1 MRARGAPVCAVVALL
16 FLLLTPSA
24 AKADVA
30 DYLGKMVVSIAFS
43 SEGRQLSDLQLRAL
57 IETPIGQPLT
67 MRQVRESIT
76 HLFSLAQYEDV
87 VVHATTAEGGVSLT
101 YELVPL
107 HPVQSIAFTGTDEP
121 GIDDDELRQLI
132 VERFGQTPREG
143 RAGEIATALASALGD
158 RGYLDARVTPQ
169 AEVEHDPE
177 RTLLTFAVDAGP
189 RTTIGAV
196 TIEGDAGMP
205 VGELTS
211 KLRIRRGEPYERTR
225 LTDRVERYLAERR
238 DKGYYEARVSI
249 VPVTAPERHAVDL
262 RVTVTQGPLVRVV
275 FTGDPIAEA
284 RRDELVPVAR
294 EGSVD
299 EDLLE
304 DSSNRIE
311 ELLRS
316 QGYRDAAAPHTREE
330 RNGELLIVF
339 AVRKGPLYRVQ
350 SLDLEGNAY
359 LTGEQLSQRLRVR
372 AGQPFSSAAVDA
384 DLTLIEET
392 YRQLGFASARAEA
405 SVQPGPPAADQHVPV
420 AIRITVTENVQT
432 LVNSVRV
439 EGNRSVSEQDLL
451 PLLRLGPGQPF
462 STARLAQDRDVIE
475 LKYANLGY
483 QTASVESR
491 PGFNADSTGADVVF
505 TVQEGPQVF
514 VDHVLIVGNT
524 RTRTATIER
533 ELRIKPG
540 EPLGLEAISESQR
553 RLAALGLFRRA
564 RILQLGRGD
573 TKRRDVLV
581 TVEEAPLTTIGYGG
595 GFEVRSRVVRTEDVA
610 SEKLEFAPRASFEI
624 GRRNLFGTNRS
635 VNLFTSASL
644 HPRDSPVFA
653 NQEPSSS
660 ADSGGYGFPEYRVLG
675 QFRQPRLF
683 ASNAD
688 FRVTGT
694 LEQQIRSSFNF
705 SRNSL
710 AAELAFRLPR
720 SLSASLGY
728 QIQRTRVFNQS
739 VEESQQRDIDR
750 LFPKVRLSSF
760 VGSIIRDTRD
770 DPVDPS
776 RGLYLSANGQL
787 AGRAIG
793 SEVGFLK
800 SFFTAQG
807 FRTLSNRHDIVLA
820 GSARLGAAGGF
831 PTAAGSRD
839 LPASER
845 FYAGGDTTVRAFALD
860 RLGIRHEPSRESD
873 TIDAAGFPLGG
884 NALLLFNGEMRVP
897 VRSGVK
903 VVGFADVGN
912 VFKNASDFAFDELRP
927 ALGFGFR
934 YKSPVGPIRF
944 DLGFKVPKRTGESRT
959 EWYIT
964 FGEAF

>member
-1 MRARGAPVCAVVALL
+1 MPVWCARICALAALL
-16 FLLLTPSA
+16 LLVPAA

-30 DYLGKMVVSIAFS
+30 DYLGRNVVSVRLS
-43 SEGRQLSDLQLRAL
+43 SEGRDVSDRQLLSL
-57 IETPIGQPLT
+57 IETPVGQPLT

-87 VVHATTAEGGVSLT
+87 VVHAETSGSGVALV
-101 YELVPL
+101 YELVPQ
-107 HPVQSIAFTGTDEP
+107 HPVQSLAFTGTDAP
-121 GIDDDELRQLI
+121 GIDDGRLRQLI
-132 VERFGQTPREG
+132 VERFGQSPRAG
-143 RAGEIATALASALGD
+143 RADEIAVAIEDALHDL
-158 RGYLDARVTPQ
+158 GYLGARVVPQ
-169 AEVEHDPE
+169 ADIEHEPE
-177 RTLLTFAVDAGP
+177 RTLLTFAIAAGP
-189 RTTIGAV
+189 RTRVTAV
-196 TIEGDAGMP
+196 SAEGDAGMP
-205 VGELTS
+205 LGEFTS
-211 KLRIRRGEPYERTR
+211 KLRIRDGEPYERTA
-225 LTDRVERYLAERR
+225 LNDRIERYLEERR
-238 DKGYYEARVSI
+238 QKGYYEARVS
-249 VPVTAPERHAVDL
+249 VDPVFTGDRRAVNL
-262 RVTVTQGPLVRVV
+262 RLTVVQGPLVRVV
-275 FTGDPIAEA
+275 FTGDPIPAS
-284 RRDELVPVAR
+284 RRDELVPIAR

-311 ELLRS
+311 EFLRS
-316 QGYRDAAAPHTREE
+316 QGYRDAAAPHSREQ
-330 RNGELLIVF
+330 RDGELSITF
-339 AVRKGPLYRVQ
+339 AVHRGPQFRVQ
-350 SLDLEGNAY
+350 SIDLEGNQHLPAD
-359 LTGEQLSQRLRVR
+359 QLAPRLRVR
-372 AGQPFSSAAVDA
+372 AGQPFSTAAIDA
-384 DLTLIEET
+384 DLTQIEEA

-405 SVQPGPPAADQHVPV
+405 STQAGPPAVDQHVPV

-432 LVNSVRV
+432 LVNSIRV
-439 EGNRSVSEQDLL
+439 EGNRAVAEGELL
-451 PLLRLGPGQPF
+451 AGLTLVPGQPF
-462 STARLAQDRDVIE
+462 SVARLAQDRDAIE
-475 LKYANLGY
+475 LRYANLGY
-483 QTASVESR
+483 QTVAVETR
-491 PGFNADSTGADVVF
+491 PGFTADGTRADVVF
-505 TVQEGPQVF
+505 AVREGPRVF

-533 ELRIKPG
+533 ELRLKPG
-540 EPLGLEAISESQR
+540 DPLGLEAISESQR

-573 TKRRDVLV
+573 TAQRDVLV

-595 GFEVRSRVVRTEDVA
+595 GFEVRSRVVRSEDVA

-653 NQEPSSS
+653 NQEPSPS
-660 ADSGGYGFPEYRVLG
+660 DSGGYGFPEYRVLG
-675 QFRQPRLF
+675 QFRQPRLL
-683 ASNAD
+683 ASSAD

-694 LEQQIRSSFNF
+694 FEQQIRSSFNF
-705 SRNSL
+705 SRRSA

-720 SLSASLGY
+720 SLSASVGY

-760 VGSIIRDTRD
+760 LGSIIHDTRN

-776 RGLYLSANGQL
+776 QGQYLSANGQL

-793 SEVGFLK
+793 SEVGFVK
-800 SFFTAQG
+800 SFFTAQT
-807 FRTLSNRHDIVLA
+807 FRTVGAGREIVVA
-820 GSARLGAAGGF
+820 ASARLGAAVGF

-860 RLGIRHEPSRESD
+860 RLGIRHDPSRESD

-884 NALLLFNGEMRVP
+884 NALLLFNGELRVP

-903 VVGFADVGN
+903 IVGFVDVGN
-912 VFKNASDFAFDELRP
+912 VFKNASDLSFGELRP
-927 ALGFGFR
+927 ALGTGFR

-944 DLGFKVPKRTGESRT
+944 DLGFKVPRRAGESRT